1 MKNADRW
8 DVVIGTISAIGL
20 VILLILV
27 IKGVV

>member
-1 MKNADRW
+1 MKNVEW
-8 DVVIGTISAIGL
+8 DLLIGTISAIGL